1 MIFMLK
7 RSANLPMKRRLLL
20 VQLLPL
26 SLVMGIC
33 LASPAYAGDEH
44 FTLHE
49 RVEGKN
55 GNWVDGRDNDRSV
68 HDGIT
73 LGHDAI
79 KKGPGPAIPEPS
91 SWLAMGVGLLAVGRF
106 LKRSS

>member
-1 MIFMLK
+1 M
-7 RSANLPMKRRLLL
+7 SRRLLL

-33 LASPAYAGDEH
+33 LASPAYGNHDH

-55 GNWVDGRDNDRSV
+55 GNWINGGDNDRS
-68 HDGIT
+68 
-73 LGHDAI
+73 GHEGI
-79 KKGPGPAIPEPS
+79 KKGPGPAVPEPA
-91 SWLAMGVGLLAVGRF
+91 SWLAMGVGLLVVGRF
-106 LKRSS
+106 LRRSS